1 MDKITEQLE
10 EIMLTNEDHTSE
22 PILEQ
27 SDVTSAD
34 KIQQIKKI
42 TEQLAQLEKM
52 QSAIVSPVG
61 MLQEQLENIAQLTSP
76 KSTNAEEA
84 YEKITETLTT
94 PPVELKAI
102 PTGPHRTLVIIEA
115 SANSSDAFKERA
127 KRFVSGSFNTSD
139 AMKAQIVTITDGKIY
154 AGLVFTGEKSGGLD
168 NSSPLVYDFVVR
180 VSDQEWN

>member
-1 MDKITEQLE
+1 MGKIKDQLE
-10 EIMLTNEDHTSE
+10 ALMDATGKQASNT
-22 PILEQ
+22 
-27 SDVTSAD
+27 A
-34 KIQQIKKI
+34 
-42 TEQLAQLEKM
+42 EKM
-52 QSAIVSPVG
+52 EELQAAADEIAKIKAKENKIAVSENPFA
-61 MLQEQLENIAQLTSP
+61 MLQELESIAQLTSV
-76 KSTNAEEA
+76 KATNAEEG
-84 YEKITETLTT
+84 YEKLTEQLMLD
-94 PPVELKAI
+94 PAELKGI
-102 PTGPHRTLVIIEA
+102 PTGPHRTLVIVEA